1 MVLRMMVS
9 VIIITKNNAA
19 TIEKCIQSLINQEY
33 PKELMEIIFV
43 DGHSS
48 DGTDVV
54 IKKYASMFPFIKLY
68 YEDVGTMGYA
78 RNVGINNSKGEII
91 LFTDAD
97 AFPEKLWIKKMVDA
111 FSNNSKIAIVGGLDI
126 LINTDSVQSVV
137 DSWRRLHRSFGIKAI
152 PKIKTVNF
160 AIRRDILV
168 KIGGFDEKLNHADE
182 GDLKARVISEIK
194 DAEILYDPKI
204 VVYHQRGPM
213 KFSNRMKKLFK
224 KSSMGVPVMLRKHM
238 LRVYLRNISSPSG
251 TSLCFIF
258 ACLLS
263 PLLLL
268 YLLLFPQNLIPI
280 LIGII
285 SIGFVIIAF
294 YTISVKRATGK
305 WFLSL
310 PLILVLDIIVRLAGT
325 YYGLIKWFFFRL
337 HRKT

>member
-1 MVLRMMVS
+1 MIVS
-9 VIIITKNNAA
+9 VIVITKNNAT

-48 DGTDVV
+48 DGTDIV

-78 RNVGINNSKGEII
+78 RNVGIKNSKGEII

-126 LINTDSVQSVV
+126 LINTDDVHSVV
-137 DSWRRLHRSFGIKAI
+137 DSWRRLHRSSGIRAL

-168 KIGGFDEKLNHADE
+168 KISGFDEKLSHADE
-182 GDLKARVISEIK
+182 SDLKARVISEFK
-194 DAEILYDPKI
+194 DAEMLYDPKI

-213 KFSNRMKKLFK
+213 NISNRMKKLFK

-238 LRVYLRNISSPSG
+238 LRVYLRNISSPGG

-268 YLLLFPQNLIPI
+268 YLLFFPQNLIPI
-280 LIGII
+280 LIGVL
-285 SIGFVIIAF
+285 SIGFAIIAF

-310 PLILVLDIIVRLAGT
+310 PLILVLDIMVRFAGT